1 MGEGVIQNKRKGFE
15 LFKQAADL
23 DLPVAMN
30 NIGGCYHNGNGVSKD
45 LKKALYWYQR
55 AADRGFNEALRHIGM
70 IYGTGGESVKKNTEL
85 AK

>member
-1 MGEGVIQNKRKGFE
+1 M
-15 LFKQAADL
+15 FKKAADL

-30 NIGGCYHNGNGVSKD
+30 NIGGCYHNGNGVKKD

-70 IYGTGGESVKKNTEL
+70 IYGTGGESVKKNPEL